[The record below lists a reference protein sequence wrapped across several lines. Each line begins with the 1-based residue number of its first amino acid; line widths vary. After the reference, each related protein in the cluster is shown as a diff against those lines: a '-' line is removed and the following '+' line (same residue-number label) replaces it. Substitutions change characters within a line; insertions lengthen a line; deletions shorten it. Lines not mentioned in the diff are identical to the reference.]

1 MAKRIFLGV
10 LLAVSIVVLPVRAM
24 TARAAPSDCA
34 LAADTGAI
42 PALTSLTI
50 NFNCATAGLV
60 YFAACDSGG
69 VANDDLFTI
78 TVNNAVVSSNRY
90 ENDIEFVSMGSLQ
103 LPAGPNTAVLNSV
116 NDTPFP
122 PATYSYA
129 IASDAAQV
137 QAYVEEFCGA
147 DFGGFN
153 STVTGCGATF
163 PVFTTDTAPT
173 AGELRLDVQFG
184 SFNREEGQTWRVWS
198 LKAGER
204 VNNDTVSIPAPNYVR
219 LWWKPAGGTQWFLLP
234 SQYWTGAGDG
244 TIKSEYGLAC
254 GGATPSYHT
263 SFSRAIPD
271 SNVPL
276 LTFPAVVS
284 SSSGYP

>member
-10 LLAVSIVVLPVRAM
+10 LLAVCVVALPVRAM

-42 PALTSLTI
+42 DALTSLQI
-50 NFNCATAGLV
+50 DFSCATAGTV
-60 YFAACDSGG
+60 FFATCDSGG
-69 VANDDLFTI
+69 VANDDLFTL
-78 TVNNAVVSSNRY
+78 TVNGTVVSSNRY
-90 ENDIEFVSMGSLQ
+90 ENSIEFVSMGSLQ
-103 LPAGPNTAVLNSV
+103 LAAGANTAMLNSV

-129 IASDAAQV
+129 IASDAAAV
-137 QAYVEEFCGA
+137 QAYVTEFCGV
-147 DFGGFN
+147 DFGGFGGA
-153 STVTGCGATF
+153 VTGCGVTF
-163 PVFTTDTAPT
+163 PVFTTDVAPS
-173 AGELRLDVQFG
+173 AGEIRLDIQFG
-184 SFNREEGQTWRVWS
+184 EFNREEGQTWRVWS

-204 VNNDTVSIPAPNYVR
+204 INNDPVSIAAPNYVR

-263 SFSRAIPD
+263 SFSRAIAD
-271 SNVPL
+271 TDVPRL
-276 LTFPAVVS
+276 IR
-284 SSSGYP
+284 

>member
-1 MAKRIFLGV
+1 MLKRILLGV
-10 LLAVSIVVLPVRAM
+10 LLAIAVVALPMRAM
-24 TARAAPSDCA
+24 TARAAPADCA
-34 LAADTGAI
+34 LAADTSAI
-42 PALTSLTI
+42 DALTSLQI
-50 NFNCATAGLV
+50 DFNCATGGTV
-60 YFAACDSGG
+60 FFATCDSGG
-69 VANDDLFTI
+69 VANDDLFNI
-78 TVNNAVVSSNRY
+78 TVNGTVVSYNYYSG
-90 ENDIEFVSMGSLQ
+90 DIEFVSMGSMQ
-103 LPAGPNTAVLNSV
+103 LAAGANTAVLNSI

-129 IASDAAQV
+129 ISSSAAEV
-137 QAYVEEFCGA
+137 QAYVTAFCGV

-173 AGELRLDVQFG
+173 AGELRLNIQYG
-184 SFNREEGQTWRVWS
+184 EFNREEGQTWKTWT
-198 LKAGER
+198 LQAGER
-204 VNNDTVSIPAPNYVR
+204 VNNDPVTIAAPNYVR

-271 SNVPL
+271 SSVPHL
-276 LTFPAVVS
+276 IR
-284 SSSGYP
+284 